1 MSSCTTLQR
10 YAIESIRKFCL
21 AYETEMATASIG
33 KLPLVEDDQDSGV
46 ATLLSKIEKLQQ
58 KKWGMGLKDGR

>member
-1 MSSCTTLQR
+1 
-10 YAIESIRKFCL
+10 
-21 AYETEMATASIG
+21 MATASIG